1 MSITM
6 PKLLQRILLVI
17 GVLALVVLIIELV
30 ISIASTTHGNTPKRV
45 VHVMDGPYAL
55 TVNLYDYPANA
66 GFTLPFSIQA
76 QPAEQ
81 ITYSVFSIPTGDIPA
96 TPVRASIG
104 PDANHVGG
112 IQGDAEITVQG
123 PWVLR
128 IAVQGS
134 AGSGTVD
141 VPIVATAPPAI
152 PLWLGWFIGAI
163 PLIILILFLVMQG
176 RGRKHT
182 PVTPTTT
189 PPTIEQPV
197 DATNSGGA

>member
-1 MSITM
+1 MPHAI

-17 GVLALVVLIIELV
+17 GLLALVVLIIELG
-30 ISIASTTHGNTPKRV
+30 ISIAATMHGSTPKRV
-45 VHVMDGPYAL
+45 IHTMAGPYAL

-76 QPAEQ
+76 QPAQ
-81 ITYSVFSIPTGDIPA
+81 SLTYSVFSIPTGPISA
-96 TPVRASIG
+96 TQVRASIG
-104 PDANHVGG
+104 PDANHPGG

-128 IAVQGS
+128 ITVNGPSGQGI
-134 AGSGTVD
+134 AN

-152 PLWLGWFIGAI
+152 PLWLGWFIGSI

-176 RGRKHT
+176 RGRKK
-182 PVTPTTT
+182 TPTTT
-189 PPTIEQPV
+189 PPEVEQPV
-197 DATNSGGA
+197 AENDSVRA